1 MKTHPKLLVIDDGDR
16 HIELLHHFL
25 RDYVYATR
33 CDLPGP
39 CWTCPQR
46 AGCQLTHAHDAA
58 EADDALRRHPDTDVV
73 LLDVA
78 FDLPRQRL
86 LPLRRTA
93 PPESTAD
100 EADDDEPSLDLT
112 RRLQGLAILS
122 HLRRTRDVETLYED
136 VTDLLHCYQL
146 DVLAF
151 EPMTTPGFVLDHAP
165 DFGTECVHLSV
176 LSRHEGAPV
185 HLNYQYMPSRYAV
198 LLDPRR
204 EANTSLLVTLQRN
217 GLRSAT
223 VDLNISSAAADLATA
238 TRLDVQVG
246 VPLLATRRISRD
258 AQGGVL
264 EYFEALTR
272 PDRYSYS
279 FRFEPGAR

>member
-1 MKTHPKLLVIDDGDR
+1 M
-16 HIELLHHFL
+16 
-25 RDYVYATR
+25 
-33 CDLPGP
+33 
-39 CWTCPQR
+39 
-46 AGCQLTHAHDAA
+46 LTN
-58 EADDALRRHPDTDVV
+58 
-73 LLDVA
+73 
-78 FDLPRQRL
+78 
-86 LPLRRTA
+86 
-93 PPESTAD
+93 
-100 EADDDEPSLDLT
+100 
-112 RRLQGLAILS
+112 LQ
-122 HLRRTRDVETLYED
+122 TRDVETLYED
-136 VTDLLHCYQL
+136 VTDLLHGYQL

>member
-1 MKTHPKLLVIDDGDR
+1 MKSRQV
-16 HIELLHHFL
+16 
-25 RDYVYATR
+25 TR
-33 CDLPGP
+33 SS
-39 CWTCPQR
+39 T
-46 AGCQLTHAHDAA
+46 T
-58 EADDALRRHPDTDVV
+58 
-73 LLDVA
+73 
-78 FDLPRQRL
+78 
-86 LPLRRTA
+86 RRTA
-93 PPESTAD
+93 VSRRRQKLVA
-100 EADDDEPSLDLT
+100 LHHQVYLT
-112 RRLQGLAILS
+112 LRNELIRGHYGGQGGGSPAPLPAENELASQFKVSRVTVRRALAVLEQEGLIVRRHGAGTFPVASAS

-136 VTDLLHCYQL
+136 VTDLLQGYQL

-151 EPMTTPGFVLDHAP
+151 ERMTTPGFVLDHAP